1 MITPLTQSS
10 PTLPDPDMCYRA
22 LKARD
27 PRFDGRFFVAV
38 RSTGIYCRPIC
49 PARTPRRENCRFM
62 PSAAAAQA
70 AGYRSCLR
78 CRPETAPGT
87 PAWAG
92 TCASV
97 ARALRLIDQGAL
109 DEAGVEA
116 LAARLGLGA
125 RHLRRLF
132 LAHVGA
138 TPQAVAANRRLLLA
152 KQLISD
158 TDLRMDEIAFAAGY
172 RSLRRFNDAVRRA
185 YGQTP
190 SALRQ
195 SRVASAQGHGTDL
208 VLRLGY
214 RPPFA
219 WGALLDYLGGR
230 AIPAVELVADGTYRR
245 SFMLDGTPGLLEVC
259 DIPGKNMLCVRII
272 SRTALPIRQIVARV
286 RRMFDLDADPQ
297 EIASQLGRDPTMA
310 ARLARQPGLRIPG
323 GFDGFELGVRAIVGQ
338 QVSVKGATT
347 LAGRL
352 AARAGEAVDPALPP
366 DTGGWPTILF
376 PTPDALAD
384 TDLNGLG
391 LIGARAATLRRFAAA
406 VRDGVVTLTP
416 MASLDATIE
425 ALVQLDGI
433 GPWTAHYMALR
444 AFGEPDAFPAGDL
457 GLQKAAGGGDRL
469 TQKTLEQRAE
479 EWRPWRGYA
488 ALYLWTDGHL
498 ANHGVQALHVAD

>member
-1 MITPLTQSS
+1 MMTLSISS
-10 PTLPDPDMCYRA
+10 DPISPDPGLPNAEICYRA

-49 PARTPRRENCRFM
+49 PARTPKRENCRFM

-92 TCASV
+92 VSASV

-109 DEAGVEA
+109 DDAGVEA

-132 LAHVGA
+132 LAHVGV

-158 TDLRMDEIAFAAGY
+158 TDLAMNDVAFAAGY
-172 RSLRRFNDAVRRA
+172 RSLRRFNDAVRCA
-185 YGQTP
+185 YGRPPT
-190 SALRQ
+190 ALR
-195 SRVASAQGHGTDL
+195 RGRAPVMHECGMDF

-219 WGALLDYLGGR
+219 WGAILDYLGGR
-230 AIPAVELVADGTYRR
+230 AIPEVECVTDNTYRR
-245 SFMLDGTPGLLEVC
+245 SFRLDGVPGLLEVR
-259 DIPGKNMLCVRII
+259 DEPDKNTLCVRII
-272 SRTALPIRQIVARV
+272 SRTSLPIREIVARV

-297 EIASQLGRDPTMA
+297 AIADLLGQDPAMA

-323 GFDGFELGVRAIVGQ
+323 GFDGFELGIRAILGQ
-338 QVSVKGATT
+338 QISVKGATT

-352 AARAGEAVDPALPP
+352 AARAGQALDPTLAP
-366 DTGGWPTILF
+366 DADGWPTILF
-376 PTPDALAD
+376 PTPAGLAD
-384 TDLNGLG
+384 ADLIQLG
-391 LIGARAATLRRFAAA
+391 LIGARAATLCRFAAA
-406 VRDGVVTLTP
+406 VRDGMVTLTP
-416 MASLDATIE
+416 MASLDAAIE
-425 ALVQLDGI
+425 ALTHLDGI
-433 GPWTAHYMALR
+433 GPWTANYIALR
-444 AFGEPDAFPAGDL
+444 AIGEPDAFPAGDL
-457 GLQKAAGGGDRL
+457 GLQKAAGNGDRL
-469 TQKTLEQRAE
+469 TQKALEQLAE
-479 EWRPWRGYA
+479 KWRPWRGYA
-488 ALYLWTDGHL
+488 ALYLWTDG
-498 ANHGVQALHVAD
+498 GDTT